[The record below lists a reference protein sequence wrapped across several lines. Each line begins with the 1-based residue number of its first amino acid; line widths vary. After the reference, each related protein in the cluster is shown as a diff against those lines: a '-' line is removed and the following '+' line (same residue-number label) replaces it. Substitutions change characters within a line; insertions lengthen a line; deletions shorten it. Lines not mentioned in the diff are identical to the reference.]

1 MKLNTL
7 LFITLL
13 IFLNQAIAQKN
24 VPKGSLSQQNLP
36 HGIIKQDG
44 RSAPTFKL
52 NDIDGEPYRFES
64 SKGKWSFVHF
74 WATWCG
80 PCRKE
85 IPTIQ
90 AIIKKFENTNL
101 DIIIINTA
109 ESEDAVFNFL
119 GLLAPDI
126 NPLMDVDGLVTEKWQ
141 PRGLPATYFVDPQG
155 KIRYLALGG
164 RPWDRDEYLEFL
176 NGLKN
181 NR

>member
-1 MKLNTL
+1 MKILSGVL
-7 LFITLL
+7 ISLL
-13 IFLNQAIAQKN
+13 ILMNQAMAGN
-24 VPKGSLSQQNLP
+24 GLPKG
-36 HGIIKQDG
+36 IIVQDG
-44 RSAPTFKL
+44 RSAAPFNLK
-52 NDIDGEPYRFES
+52 DIDGEAYDFAQT
-64 SKGKWSFVHF
+64 KGKWVFVHF

-90 AIIKKFENTNL
+90 AIVKKFENSNL
-101 DIIIINTA
+101 EIVIINTA

-126 NPLMDVDGLVTEKWQ
+126 NPLMDADGLVTEKWQ
-141 PRGLPATYFVDPQG
+141 PRGLPATYFVDPTG

-164 RPWDRDEYLEFL
+164 RPWNKDVYLEFL

-181 NR
+181 DTTYKAKK